1 MSDELQFK
9 LCCRG
14 FAEEIDA
21 ALRFSFDFSDA
32 ARAAVAMSESVGE
45 TIRRAAL
52 VSSVLS
58 AAAMIASA
66 MPAVPKLMIPALFP
80 EFLAAARCMAGRA
93 IAANAFSPPVQ
104 PPAPVLH
111 IVIHIIRAPAG
122 EPREDDEAAAE
133 FLM

>member
-9 LCCRG
+9 LRCWG

-21 ALRFSFDFSDA
+21 ALRFSFDFSGA

-45 TIRRAAL
+45 SIRRASL

-58 AAAMIASA
+58 AAAMIASPA
-66 MPAVPKLMIPALFP
+66 PAVPKLMIPALSP

-93 IAANAFSPPVQ
+93 IPAPPFSPPVQ

-111 IVIHIIRAPAG
+111 T
-122 EPREDDEAAAE
+122 
-133 FLM
+133 